1 MQFIPAD
8 FESELKEVL
17 TSDYFPKYA
26 SALKASKEEYE
37 KELPASVSE
46 QVVEKLLKFV
56 SVKQTNHIVS
66 KYEEELKDITEKIDD
81 KVKERDSIQP
91 PRLRKEKP
99 KKEKRQRSPRTPR
112 SDDSESLEDRLKGVL
127 KELGKRTNGVK
138 LSKDDYASFSEAQ
151 SQLDAVL
158 RETFSE
164 IMKLKQNLRKRFTN
178 VQTRKSS
185 TRKPRG
191 RRTSTSE

>member
-8 FESELKEVL
+8 FEAELKEVL
-17 TSDYFPKYA
+17 TADYFEKYA
-26 SALKASKEEYE
+26 TALKATKEEYE
-37 KELPASVSE
+37 KELPACVSE

-66 KYEEELKDITEKIDD
+66 KYEDHLKTLTEKIDD
-81 KVKERDSIQP
+81 KVKERDSLRP
-91 PRLRKEKP
+91 PRERNERP
-99 KKEKRQRSPRTPR
+99 RNEKRQRSPRTPR
-112 SDDSESLEDRLKGVL
+112 SDESESLEDRLKSVL
-127 KELGKRTNGVK
+127 KELGKRSDSVK

-164 IMKLKQNLRKRFTN
+164 VMRLKQKLRKSFARI
-178 VQTRKSS
+178 QSRRSS
-185 TRKPRG
+185 LKTKKRN
-191 RRTSTSE
+191 